1 MTSCLYEGT
10 LRQDTEV
17 RHEYVA
23 TLKKEVFKKFFH
35 ILKNSGTALLRINN
49 QALLEMN
56 FNYDKC
62 PLINVCLETPSRSI

>member
-49 QALLEMN
+49 
-56 FNYDKC
+56 
-62 PLINVCLETPSRSI
+62 